1 MASTLVVGSTI
12 LQLDQDGYLR
22 DINAWS
28 EEVAVALA
36 KTHEIKLT
44 VDHWEILN
52 LIRSFHQRRGVSPVM
67 RILVKLIER
76 ELGPQ
81 KGNSLYLLRLFPESP
96 ARIAALIAGLPRPV
110 NCV

>member
-12 LQLDQDGYLR
+12 LQLDQEGYLR
-22 DINAWS
+22 DLSAWS

-36 KTHEIKLT
+36 KTLDIELT
-44 VDHWEILN
+44 DAHWEILN
-52 LIRSFHQRRGVSPVM
+52 LIRNFHQRRGVAPVM
-67 RILVKLIER
+67 RIFVKLVER

-96 ARIAALIAGLPRPV
+96 ARVAALIAGLPRPV